1 MKNEGISIAQYGG
14 GTVRKTGIGPNG
26 PVDLTGKED
35 QHASPSEKQRNA
47 NGIAA
52 AMTTRP
58 AKSLPIGPIPKRY

>member
-26 PVDLTGKED
+26 PVDATGKED
-35 QHASPSEKQRNA
+35 QHASPSEKRRNA

-52 AMTTRP
+52 AMTTSLRRW
-58 AKSLPIGPIPKRY
+58 LPIGPMPKRY